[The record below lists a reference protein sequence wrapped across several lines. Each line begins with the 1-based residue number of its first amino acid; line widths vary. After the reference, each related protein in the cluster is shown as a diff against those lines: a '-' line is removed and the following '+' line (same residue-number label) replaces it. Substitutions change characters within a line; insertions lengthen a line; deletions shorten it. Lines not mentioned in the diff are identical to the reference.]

1 MRKKVYLVL
10 LLVSLLAL
18 SIGAAYP
25 AMNAGAR
32 SSLAQVAACDES
44 PSLLVGR
51 LATLPGVPARVEDLC
66 SFSVNMNQVDDHVS
80 RFDRRFVEHAIASNM
95 LEIQS
100 LEFTLERTQ
109 NAEWRGLI
117 QMMIAMHTSDLQ
129 MARELAEA
137 IDAETDP
144 DLTDMP
150 VYPGTPEHDLG
161 MRRIDLV
168 ARFLDPLMSVPATDT
183 PTPVPTLG
191 TVFPTETGT
200 LPPAETPT
208 AIDTGTPVFTPTSV
222 ATETATE
229 TGTPIATET
238 GTATSTVTGTLVATE
253 TGTPVAPGT
262 ATATGFATE
271 TGTAVP
277 TETATAVPTITPPVR
292 PDFDLLSLHVIE
304 DEHVMS
310 VEVASA
316 AQRLAE
322 NAEIRA
328 FARHAADVAKLHL
341 LLMNDL
347 KYRLAHNYTLPDPA
361 FEEEYL
367 PPRRDAPEE
376 DVP

>member
-18 SIGAAYP
+18 SIGTAYP

-32 SSLAQVAACDES
+32 SSLAQVAACDEAA
-44 PSLLVGR
+44 SLLVGR

-66 SFSVNMNQVDDHVS
+66 SFRVNMNQVDDHVS
-80 RFDRRFVEHAIASNM
+80 RFDRRFVEHAIASNR

-100 LEFTLERTQ
+100 LEFTLARTQ

-129 MARELAEA
+129 MALEVADA
-137 IDAETDP
+137 IGAETDP

-183 PTPVPTLG
+183 PTPIPTLG
-191 TVFPTETGT
+191 TFFPTETGT
-200 LPPAETPT
+200 LLPTETPT

-253 TGTPVAPGT
+253 TGTPVA
-262 ATATGFATE
+262 TE

-310 VEVASA
+310 VEVALA

-347 KYRLAHNYTLPDPA
+347 KYRLAHNYTLPDPM
-361 FEEEYL
+361 FEDEYL
-367 PPRRDAPEE
+367 PARRDVPEE

>member
-1 MRKKVYLVL
+1 MRKKVYLIL

-32 SSLAQVAACDES
+32 SDPAQVTTCAEAAS
-44 PSLLVGR
+44 FLVGR
-51 LATLPGVPARVEDLC
+51 LATLSGVPARVEDLC
-66 SFSVNMNQVDDHVS
+66 SFSVRMDQIDDHVS

-100 LEFTLERTQ
+100 LEFTLERTE
-109 NAEWRGLI
+109 NEEWRGLI

-129 MARELAEA
+129 MALQVAEA
-137 IDAETDP
+137 IGAETEP

-150 VYPGTPEHDLG
+150 VYPGTPEYDLG

-200 LPPAETPT
+200 LPPNETPT
-208 AIDTGTPVFTPTSV
+208 AIDTETPLVTPTSV

-229 TGTPIATET
+229 TGTAIATET
-238 GTATSTVTGTLVATE
+238 ETATSTVTGTSVATE
-253 TGTPVAPGT
+253 TGTPLT
-262 ATATGFATE
+262 TETATGFPTE

-277 TETATAVPTITPPVR
+277 TEPGTVVPTITPPVR

-310 VEVASA
+310 VEVALA

-328 FARHAADVAKLHL
+328 FAKHAADVAKLHL

-347 KYRLAHNYTLPDPA
+347 KYRLAHNYTLPDPI

-367 PPRRDAPEE
+367 PPRLAVPEE

>member
-1 MRKKVYLVL
+1 MRKKVYLIL

-25 AMNAGAR
+25 AMNVRAG

-44 PSLLVGR
+44 ASLLAGR
-51 LATLPGVPARVEDLC
+51 LATLPGVPARVQDLC
-66 SFSVNMNQVDDHVS
+66 SFSVNINQVDDHVS
-80 RFDRRFVEHAIASNM
+80 RFDRRFVEYAIASNM

-100 LEFTLERTQ
+100 LEFTLARTQ
-109 NAEWRGLI
+109 NEEWRGLI

-129 MARELAEA
+129 MALEVADA
-137 IDAETDP
+137 IGAETDP

-183 PTPVPTLG
+183 PTPIPTLG

-200 LPPAETPT
+200 LPTETPT
-208 AIDTGTPVFTPTSV
+208 AIDTGTPVFTPTGV

-238 GTATSTVTGTLVATE
+238 GTATSTVTETLVATE
-253 TGTPVAPGT
+253 TGTPL
-262 ATATGFATE
+262 ATETETEIPTE
-271 TGTAVP
+271 TGTAAP
-277 TETATAVPTITPPVR
+277 TETATAVPTTTPPVR
-292 PDFDLLSLHVIE
+292 ADFDLLSLHVIE
-304 DEHVMS
+304 DEHGMS
-310 VEVASA
+310 VEVAMA
-316 AQRLAE
+316 AQRLAA

-347 KYRLAHNYTLPDPA
+347 KYRLAHTYTLPDPM

-367 PPRRDAPEE
+367 PPRRDVPEA

>member
-1 MRKKVYLVL
+1 MRKKVYPIL

-44 PSLLVGR
+44 ASLLVGR
-51 LATLPGVPARVEDLC
+51 LAALPGVPARVQDLC
-66 SFSVNMNQVDDHVS
+66 SFSVNINQVDDHVS
-80 RFDRRFVEHAIASNM
+80 RFDRRFVEHAIASSR

-100 LEFTLERTQ
+100 LEFTLARTQ
-109 NAEWRGLI
+109 NEEWRGLI

-129 MARELAEA
+129 MALEVADA
-137 IDAETDP
+137 IGAETDL

-150 VYPGTPEHDLG
+150 VYPGTPGHDLG
-161 MRRIDLV
+161 IRRIDMV
-168 ARFLDPLMSVPATDT
+168 ARFLDPLMSIPATET

-200 LPPAETPT
+200 LLPPETPT

-229 TGTPIATET
+229 TSTPFATET

-253 TGTPVAPGT
+253 TGTPLATET
-262 ATATGFATE
+262 ATEFPTE

-328 FARHAADVAKLHL
+328 LARHAADVAKLHL

-347 KYRLAHNYTLPDPA
+347 KYRLAHTYTLPDPA

-367 PPRRDAPEE
+367 PPRRDVPEQ

>member
-1 MRKKVYLVL
+1 MRKKVYLIL

-44 PSLLVGR
+44 ASLLVGR

-66 SFSVNMNQVDDHVS
+66 SFRVNMDQVDDHVS

-129 MARELAEA
+129 MALEVADA
-137 IDAETDP
+137 IGAETDP

-191 TVFPTETGT
+191 TFVPTETGT
-200 LPPAETPT
+200 LLPNETPT

-238 GTATSTVTGTLVATE
+238 GTAISTVTGTLVATE
-253 TGTPVAPGT
+253 TGTPVT
-262 ATATGFATE
+262 TE
-271 TGTAVP
+271 TGTVVP

-310 VEVASA
+310 VEVALA

-347 KYRLAHNYTLPDPA
+347 KYRLAHTYTLPDPM

-367 PPRRDAPEE
+367 PPRRDVPEA
-376 DVP
+376 DVR

>member
-1 MRKKVYLVL
+1 MRKKVYLIL

-32 SSLAQVAACDES
+32 SSLAQVAACDEAA
-44 PSLLVGR
+44 SLLVGR
-51 LATLPGVPARVEDLC
+51 LATLTGVPDRVEDLC
-66 SFSVNMNQVDDHVS
+66 SFSVNMDQVDDHVS

-100 LEFTLERTQ
+100 LEFTLARTE
-109 NAEWRGLI
+109 NEEWRGLI

-129 MARELAEA
+129 MALEVAEA
-137 IDAETDP
+137 IDAEMEP

-168 ARFLDPLMSVPATDT
+168 ARFLDPLMSVTATET

-191 TVFPTETGT
+191 TVVPTETAT
-200 LPPAETPT
+200 LLPTETPT
-208 AIDTGTPVFTPTSV
+208 SA
-222 ATETATE
+222 ATE

-238 GTATSTVTGTLVATE
+238 GTAISTVTGTLVATE
-253 TGTPVAPGT
+253 TGTPAATGT
-262 ATATGFATE
+262 ATEFPTETSTAVPTE

-277 TETATAVPTITPPVR
+277 TLTPPVR

-310 VEVASA
+310 VEVALA

-328 FARHAADVAKLHL
+328 FAKHTADVAKLHL

-347 KYRLAHNYTLPDPA
+347 KYRLAHNYTLPDPM

-367 PPRRDAPEE
+367 PARRDVPAE

>member
-18 SIGAAYP
+18 SIGTAYP

-32 SSLAQVAACDES
+32 SSLAQVAACDEAA
-44 PSLLVGR
+44 SLLVGR

-66 SFSVNMNQVDDHVS
+66 SFRVNMNQVDDHVS
-80 RFDRRFVEHAIASNM
+80 RFDRRFVEHAIASNR

-100 LEFTLERTQ
+100 LEFTLARTQ

-129 MARELAEA
+129 MALEVADA
-137 IDAETDP
+137 IGAETDP

-161 MRRIDLV
+161 IRRIDLV

-183 PTPVPTLG
+183 PTPIPTLG
-191 TVFPTETGT
+191 TFFPTETGT
-200 LPPAETPT
+200 LLPTETPT

-253 TGTPVAPGT
+253 TGTPAAT
-262 ATATGFATE
+262 ETATGFPTE

-310 VEVASA
+310 VEVALA

-347 KYRLAHNYTLPDPA
+347 KYRLAHNYTLPDPM
-361 FEEEYL
+361 FEDEYL
-367 PPRRDAPEE
+367 PARRDVPEE

>member
-1 MRKKVYLVL
+1 MRKKVYLIL

-32 SSLAQVAACDES
+32 SSLAQVATCDEAA
-44 PSLLVGR
+44 SLLVGR

-66 SFSVNMNQVDDHVS
+66 SFSVNMDQVDDHVS

-100 LEFTLERTQ
+100 LEFTLERTE
-109 NAEWRGLI
+109 NEEWRGLI

-129 MARELAEA
+129 MALEVADA
-137 IDAETDP
+137 IGAETDP

-183 PTPVPTLG
+183 PTPIPTLG
-191 TVFPTETGT
+191 TVVPTETGT
-200 LPPAETPT
+200 LVPTETPT
-208 AIDTGTPVFTPTSV
+208 AMDTETPTFTPTSA

-229 TGTPIATET
+229 TGTPTATET
-238 GTATSTVTGTLVATE
+238 ETATSTVTGTLVATE
-253 TGTPVAPGT
+253 TGTPVAT
-262 ATATGFATE
+262 ETATGFPTE

-277 TETATAVPTITPPVR
+277 TETGTAVPTITPPVR

-310 VEVASA
+310 IEVALA

-328 FARHAADVAKLHL
+328 FAKHAADVAKLHL

-347 KYRLAHNYTLPDPA
+347 KYRLAHNYTLPDPI

-367 PPRRDAPEE
+367 PPRRDVPEE

>member
-10 LLVSLLAL
+10 LLVSFLAL

-32 SSLAQVAACDES
+32 SNPAQVTTCAEAAS
-44 PSLLVGR
+44 FLVGR
-51 LATLPGVPARVEDLC
+51 LAELSGVPARVEDLC
-66 SFSVNMNQVDDHVS
+66 SFSVRMDQIDDHVS

-100 LEFTLERTQ
+100 LEFTLARTQ
-109 NAEWRGLI
+109 DEEWRGLI

-129 MARELAEA
+129 MALEVAEA
-137 IDAETDP
+137 IGAETEP

-150 VYPGTPEHDLG
+150 VYPGTPEYDLG
-161 MRRIDLV
+161 MRRVDLV

-191 TVFPTETGT
+191 TVLPTETGT
-200 LPPAETPT
+200 LPPTETPT
-208 AIDTGTPVFTPTSV
+208 AIETGTPVFTPTSV
-222 ATETATE
+222 VTETATE
-229 TGTPIATET
+229 TGTPVATET
-238 GTATSTVTGTLVATE
+238 ETAISTVTETSVATE
-253 TGTPVAPGT
+253 TGTPVVT
-262 ATATGFATE
+262 ETE
-271 TGTAVP
+271 TGIP
-277 TETATAVPTITPPVR
+277 TETGTAVPTITPPVR

-304 DEHVMS
+304 DEHAMS
-310 VEVASA
+310 IEVALA

-328 FARHAADVAKLHL
+328 FAKHAADVAKLHL
-341 LLMNDL
+341 LLLNDL
-347 KYRLAHNYTLPDPA
+347 KYRLAHNYTLPDPI

-367 PPRRDAPEE
+367 PPRLAVPEE

>member
-10 LLVSLLAL
+10 LLVSFLAL

-25 AMNAGAR
+25 AVNAGAR
-32 SSLAQVAACDES
+32 SSLAQVSTCAEAAS
-44 PSLLVGR
+44 FLVGR
-51 LATLPGVPARVEDLC
+51 LATLSGVPARVEDLC
-66 SFSVNMNQVDDHVS
+66 SFSMNMDQVDDHVS

-100 LEFTLERTQ
+100 LEFTLQRTE
-109 NAEWRGLI
+109 NEEWRGLI

-129 MARELAEA
+129 MALEVAEA
-137 IDAETDP
+137 IGAETEP

-168 ARFLDPLMSVPATDT
+168 ARFLDPLMSVPATET

-191 TVFPTETGT
+191 TVFPTETAT
-200 LPPAETPT
+200 LPPTETPT
-208 AIDTGTPVFTPTSV
+208 AIDTETSVFTPTLV
-222 ATETATE
+222 ATQTATE
-229 TGTPIATET
+229 TGTPFATET
-238 GTATSTVTGTLVATE
+238 ETATPAVTGTSLATE
-253 TGTPVAPGT
+253 TGTPVATETETGIPTETGT
-262 ATATGFATE
+262 TFPTE

-277 TETATAVPTITPPVR
+277 TTTPPVR

-310 VEVASA
+310 VEVALA

-322 NAEIRA
+322 NAEIRTL
-328 FARHAADVAKLHL
+328 ARHAADVAKLHL

-347 KYRLAHNYTLPDPA
+347 KYRLAHHYTLPDPV

-367 PPRRDAPEE
+367 PPRRDVSEE

>member
-1 MRKKVYLVL
+1 MRKKVYPIL
-10 LLVSLLAL
+10 LLVCLLAL

-44 PSLLVGR
+44 ASLLVGR
-51 LATLPGVPARVEDLC
+51 LATLPGVPARVQDLC

-80 RFDRRFVEHAIASNM
+80 RFDRRFVEQAIASNM

-100 LEFTLERTQ
+100 LEFTLARTQ

-129 MARELAEA
+129 MALEVADA
-137 IDAETDP
+137 IGAETDP

-183 PTPVPTLG
+183 PTPIPTLG
-191 TVFPTETGT
+191 TFFPTETGT
-200 LPPAETPT
+200 LLPTETPT
-208 AIDTGTPVFTPTSV
+208 AIETGTPVFTPTSV

-229 TGTPIATET
+229 TVTPIATET

-253 TGTPVAPGT
+253 TGTPV
-262 ATATGFATE
+262 ATE

-310 VEVASA
+310 VEVALA

-347 KYRLAHNYTLPDPA
+347 KYRLAHNYTLPDPM
-361 FEEEYL
+361 FEDEYL
-367 PPRRDAPEE
+367 PARRDVPEE

>member
-1 MRKKVYLVL
+1 
-10 LLVSLLAL
+10 
-18 SIGAAYP
+18 
-25 AMNAGAR
+25 
-32 SSLAQVAACDES
+32 
-44 PSLLVGR
+44 
-51 LATLPGVPARVEDLC
+51 
-66 SFSVNMNQVDDHVS
+66 
-80 RFDRRFVEHAIASNM
+80 
-95 LEIQS
+95 
-100 LEFTLERTQ
+100 
-109 NAEWRGLI
+109 
-117 QMMIAMHTSDLQ
+117 MMIAMHTSDLQ
-129 MARELAEA
+129 MARELADA
-137 IDAETDP
+137 IGAETDP

-191 TVFPTETGT
+191 TFVPTETGT
-200 LPPAETPT
+200 LLPNETPT

-253 TGTPVAPGT
+253 TGTPDAT
-262 ATATGFATE
+262 ETATGLPTE

-277 TETATAVPTITPPVR
+277 TETATAVSTITPPVR

-310 VEVASA
+310 VEVALA

-347 KYRLAHNYTLPDPA
+347 KYRLAHNYTLPDPM

-367 PPRRDAPEE
+367 PPRRDVPEE

>member
-1 MRKKVYLVL
+1 MRKKVYPIL

-32 SSLAQVAACDES
+32 SGLAQVAACDEAA
-44 PSLLVGR
+44 SLLVGR
-51 LATLPGVPARVEDLC
+51 LATLSGVPDRVEDLC
-66 SFSVNMNQVDDHVS
+66 SFSVNMDQVDDHVS
-80 RFDRRFVEHAIASNM
+80 RFDRRFVEHAIASNL

-100 LEFTLERTQ
+100 LEFTLQHTENQ
-109 NAEWRGLI
+109 EWRGLI
-117 QMMIAMHTSDLQ
+117 EMMIAMHTSDLQ
-129 MARELAEA
+129 MARELAGA
-137 IDAETDP
+137 IGAETDP

-150 VYPGTPEHDLG
+150 VYPGTPAHDLG

-168 ARFLDPLMSVPATDT
+168 ARFLDPLMSVPATET

-191 TVFPTETGT
+191 TVVPTETGT
-200 LPPAETPT
+200 LVPADTPT
-208 AIDTGTPVFTPTSV
+208 AIDTTTPVFTATSAV
-222 ATETATE
+222 TETATE

-238 GTATSTVTGTLVATE
+238 GTATSTVTGTSVATE
-253 TGTPVAPGT
+253 TGTPIATG
-262 ATATGFATE
+262 TATGF
-271 TGTAVP
+271 P
-277 TETATAVPTITPPVR
+277 SETATSVPTIAPPVR

-310 VEVASA
+310 VEVALA

-341 LLMNDL
+341 LLMDDL
-347 KYRLAHNYTLPDPA
+347 KYRLAHHYTLPDPM

-367 PPRRDAPEE
+367 PPRRDVPEE

>member
-1 MRKKVYLVL
+1 MRKKVYLIL
-10 LLVSLLAL
+10 LLVSLFAL

-32 SSLAQVAACDES
+32 SSPAQVATCDEAA
-44 PSLLVGR
+44 SLLVGR

-66 SFSVNMNQVDDHVS
+66 SFSVNMDQVDDHVS

-100 LEFTLERTQ
+100 LEFTLARTE
-109 NAEWRGLI
+109 NEEWRGLI

-129 MARELAEA
+129 MALEVAEA
-137 IDAETDP
+137 IGAETEP

-150 VYPGTPEHDLG
+150 VYPGTPEYDLG
-161 MRRIDLV
+161 MRRVDLV
-168 ARFLDPLMSVPATDT
+168 ARFLDPLMSLPVTDT

-191 TVFPTETGT
+191 TVVPTETGT
-200 LPPAETPT
+200 LPPTETPT
-208 AIDTGTPVFTPTSV
+208 AIDTEMPTFTPTGE

-229 TGTPIATET
+229 
-238 GTATSTVTGTLVATE
+238 TGTLVATE
-253 TGTPVAPGT
+253 TGTAISTVT
-262 ATATGFATE
+262 ETSVATE
-271 TGTAVP
+271 TGTPVVTETETGFPTETGTVVP
-277 TETATAVPTITPPVR
+277 TETGTAVPTITPPVR

-310 VEVASA
+310 IEVALA

-328 FARHAADVAKLHL
+328 FAKHAADVAKLHL

-347 KYRLAHNYTLPDPA
+347 KYRLAHSYTLPDPM

-367 PPRRDAPEE
+367 PPRLAVPEE

>member
-1 MRKKVYLVL
+1 MRKKVYPIL
-10 LLVSLLAL
+10 LLVCLLAL

-44 PSLLVGR
+44 ASLLVGR
-51 LATLPGVPARVEDLC
+51 LATLPGVPARVQDLC
-66 SFSVNMNQVDDHVS
+66 SFSVNLNQVDDHVS
-80 RFDRRFVEHAIASNM
+80 RFDRRFVEQAIASNM

-100 LEFTLERTQ
+100 LEFTLARTQ
-109 NAEWRGLI
+109 NEEWRGLI

-129 MARELAEA
+129 MALEVADA
-137 IDAETDP
+137 IGADTDP

-161 MRRIDLV
+161 MRRVNLV

-200 LPPAETPT
+200 LLPPTETPT

-222 ATETATE
+222 ATETTTE
-229 TGTPIATET
+229 TGTPVATET
-238 GTATSTVTGTLVATE
+238 GTAISTVTETLVATE
-253 TGTPVAPGT
+253 TGTPVA
-262 ATATGFATE
+262 TE
-271 TGTAVP
+271 TGTLLP
-277 TETATAVPTITPPVR
+277 TETPTAVTTIAPPVR

-304 DEHVMS
+304 DEHGMS
-310 VEVASA
+310 VEVALA

-328 FARHAADVAKLHL
+328 FAKHAADVAKLHL
-341 LLMNDL
+341 LLMTDL
-347 KYRLAHNYTLPDPA
+347 KYRLAHNYTLPDPM
-361 FEEEYL
+361 FEDEYL
-367 PPRRDAPEE
+367 PPRRDVPEV

>member
-1 MRKKVYLVL
+1 MRKKVYLIL

-18 SIGAAYP
+18 SIGTAYP

-32 SSLAQVAACDES
+32 SSLAQVAACGEAA
-44 PSLLVGR
+44 SLLVGR

-66 SFSVNMNQVDDHVS
+66 SFRVRLDQVDDHVS
-80 RFDRRFVEHAIASNM
+80 RFDRRFVEHAIASNR

-109 NAEWRGLI
+109 NEEWRGLI
-117 QMMIAMHTSDLQ
+117 QMMIVMHTSDLQ
-129 MARELAEA
+129 MALELAEA
-137 IDAETDP
+137 IGAETDP

-150 VYPGTPEHDLG
+150 VYPGTPEYDLG

-191 TVFPTETGT
+191 TFVPTETGT
-200 LPPAETPT
+200 LLPTKTPT
-208 AIDTGTPVFTPTSV
+208 AIETGTPVFTPTSV

-229 TGTPIATET
+229 TGTPTATET

-253 TGTPVAPGT
+253 TGTPVVT
-262 ATATGFATE
+262 ETATGFLTE

-292 PDFDLLSLHVIE
+292 PAFDLLSLHVIE

-310 VEVASA
+310 VEVALA

-328 FARHAADVAKLHL
+328 FAKHTAAVAKLHL
-341 LLMNDL
+341 LLLNDL
-347 KYRLAHNYTLPDPA
+347 KYRLAHTYTLPDPV

-367 PPRRDAPEE
+367 PPRLAVPEE
-376 DVP
+376 DTP